1 MRSKKITVKQLQYL
15 NMADENGVI
24 DYRKYSEFKKQQ
36 QQKGYNIHL
45 DKKDFKD
52 CNDVNIIDN
61 EEIIYDGK
69 SFKPS
74 QNEID

>member
-24 DYRKYSEFKKQQ
+24 DYQKYSEFKKQQ
-36 QQKGYNIHL
+36 QEKGYNIYL
-45 DKKDFKD
+45 DKKDFKV
-52 CNDVNIIDN
+52 CNGISIIDN
-61 EEIIYDGK
+61 EEIIYGGK
-69 SFKPS
+69 SFKPT